1 MQISRRILWASVTAT
16 LLFPFALS
24 AQDANA
30 DDKLQ
35 EALKQKM
42 KDLESAPAATQPPT
56 TPPTAPQQPAM
67 SAPAPTTPAAPAMA
81 PVAAPAEATSPQDD
95 AKMQDALRRKMN
107 EMDAEQ
113 PPAPVVPPPPPA
125 TSKSKSE
132 PVYLPFPGSNPP
144 PAVVTQPA
152 KVEPKTVE
160 TKPATPAAQQ
170 ASRDAEIAKAV
181 ADANARQAKDNQVP
195 KTDMTMTKPSQK
207 SVATARTPST
217 LPPLQGPP
225 SSLNSSQQA
234 RLQALDQ
241 QYMSDLI
248 TSEQYHA
255 RRAKIIAE
263 P

>member
-1 MQISRRILWASVTAT
+1 MQISRRILLASVTAT

-30 DDKLQ
+30 DDVKLL

-42 KDLESAPAATQPPT
+42 KDLGSAPPATQP
-56 TPPTAPQQPAM
+56 PPTAPQQPANV
-67 SAPAPTTPAAPAMA
+67 APAATKPAAPAMA
-81 PVAAPAEATSPQDD
+81 PVAAPAEATNPQDD
-95 AKMQDALRRKMN
+95 AKMQDALHRKIN
-107 EMDAEQ
+107 ELDAEQ
-113 PPAPVVPPPPPA
+113 PATPVVPPPPVA
-125 TSKSKSE
+125 ASKSKSE
-132 PVYLPFPGSNPP
+132 PLYQPLPGSNPP
-144 PAVVTQPA
+144 PAAVTHSA
-152 KVEPKTVE
+152 KAEPT
-160 TKPATPAAQQ
+160 TPAAQQ

-195 KTDMTMTKPSQK
+195 KADTTMTKPNQK
-207 SVATARTPST
+207 SVAAARTTST
-217 LPPLQGPP
+217 LPPFQAPA

-241 QYMSDLI
+241 QYMSDLV

>member
-1 MQISRRILWASVTAT
+1 MQISRRILLASVTAT

-42 KDLESAPAATQPPT
+42 KDLESAPAATQPPA

-67 SAPAPTTPAAPAMA
+67 STPAPAPPAAPAVA
-81 PVAAPAEATSPQDD
+81 AVAAPAEVTTPQDD

-113 PPAPVVPPPPPA
+113 PTAPVVPPPPPA
-125 TSKSKSE
+125 TSKNKSE

-152 KVEPKTVE
+152 KAEPT
-160 TKPATPAAQQ
+160 TPAAQQ
-170 ASRDAEIAKAV
+170 TSRDAEIAKAV
-181 ADANARQAKDNQVP
+181 ADANAQQAKDNQVP
-195 KTDMTMTKPSQK
+195 KADMTMTKSSQK
-207 SVATARTPST
+207 SVATVRSSST

-225 SSLNSSQQA
+225 SSLNGSQQA

>member
-1 MQISRRILWASVTAT
+1 MQISRLILWASVTAT
-16 LLFPFALS
+16 LLFPFALL

-42 KDLESAPAATQPPT
+42 KDLESAPPATQP
-56 TPPTAPQQPAM
+56 PPTAPQQPANV
-67 SAPAPTTPAAPAMA
+67 APAPTKPAAPAMA
-81 PVAAPAEATSPQDD
+81 PVAAPAEATNPQDD
-95 AKMQDALRRKMN
+95 AKMQDALHRKIN
-107 EMDAEQ
+107 ELDAEQ
-113 PPAPVVPPPPPA
+113 PAAPVVPPPPPA

-132 PVYLPFPGSNPP
+132 PVYQPFPGSNPS
-144 PAVVTQPA
+144 PAVVTHPA
-152 KVEPKTVE
+152 KAEPKTVE
-160 TKPATPAAQQ
+160 AQPATPAAQQ

-181 ADANARQAKDNQVP
+181 ADANTRQAKDNQVP
-195 KTDMTMTKPSQK
+195 KADTTMTKPGQK
-207 SVATARTPST
+207 SVAAARTPST

>member
-1 MQISRRILWASVTAT
+1 MQISRRILLVSVTAT

-30 DDKLQ
+30 DDVKLL

-42 KDLESAPAATQPPT
+42 KDLESAPAATQPPAP
-56 TPPTAPQQPAM
+56 PPTAPQQPAM
-67 SAPAPTTPAAPAMA
+67 STPAPTTSTAPAMA
-81 PVAAPAEATSPQDD
+81 PVAVPAEVSSPQDD

-125 TSKSKSE
+125 TSKNKSE
-132 PVYLPFPGSNPP
+132 PVYQPFPGSNPP
-144 PAVVTQPA
+144 PAVVTHPA
-152 KVEPKTVE
+152 KAEPTKVE
-160 TKPATPAAQQ
+160 TKPATPADQQ
-170 ASRDAEIAKAV
+170 ALRDAEIAKAV

-195 KTDMTMTKPSQK
+195 KADMTMTKASQK
-207 SVATARTPST
+207 PGAAPST
-217 LPPLQGPP
+217 LPPFQGPP